1 MLSCRAF
8 VTLPLIAL
16 VAARFAPPAAAA
28 ESALPVEYSGLPP
41 DLAALYFP
49 ATGHNLTGGFLRAWW
64 ERGQVALFGYPISE
78 ELTEDGRTVQY
89 FERARLEY
97 HPDQQ
102 GTPYE
107 IAIRTVGTPGW
118 PRAAP
123 SRPSSGS
130 AGSAESPERDYF
142 EATGHTVVYAFKS
155 FWEYNNGLIAFGYP
169 ISEEFEEAGRT
180 VQYFER
186 ARFEYFPEAADP
198 AYTVQLG
205 HLGRLVARVR
215 DIAVAPAV
223 RRADATEWSD
233 SLPLETARALRA
245 RRQEE
250 ALNAAP
256 GPVEPFQ
263 AVVTAPLAEIRSAP
277 TTIGTRLSI
286 VYARHILQ
294 VVGVAAGEPIDGDAR
309 WHQVASGG
317 FIPAAHAERFT
328 PPAPPRSWSGRWID
342 VNLSSFYITG
352 YEGDRPRYCG
362 ARHGRAREPDAAGRL
377 RHPEPRRPGDDG
389 LGHRRLPEGP
399 SGVLLP
405 GERALHAVHRRQRHG
420 AARQLLGAP
429 LALRPLLQQR
439 LHRHAQ
445 PGRRLVLGLRHLR
458 HAGPHPFLSRGQ
470 TGRRRGRD
478 EGGAA
483 LPRGSGAGD

>member
-1 MLSCRAF
+1 M
-8 VTLPLIAL
+8 
-16 VAARFAPPAAAA
+16 
-28 ESALPVEYSGLPP
+28 
-41 DLAALYFP
+41 
-49 ATGHNLTGGFLRAWW
+49 
-64 ERGQVALFGYPISE
+64 
-78 ELTEDGRTVQY
+78 
-89 FERARLEY
+89 
-97 HPDQQ
+97 
-102 GTPYE
+102 
-107 IAIRTVGTPGW
+107 
-118 PRAAP
+118 
-123 SRPSSGS
+123 
-130 AGSAESPERDYF
+130 AESPERDYF
-142 EATGHTVVYAFKS
+142 EATGHTVVYAFKA

-169 ISEEFEEAGRT
+169 ISEEFEEDGRT

-186 ARFEYFPEAADP
+186 ARFEYFPEATDP
-198 AYTVQLG
+198 AYAVQLG
-205 HLGRLVARVR
+205 HLGRLVARAR

-233 SLPLETARALRA
+233 SLPLETARTLRA

-352 YEGDRPRYCG
+352 YEGDRPRYSALVTAG
-362 ARHGRAREPDAAGRL
+362 RENRTPLGIFAVQSRVDPETMDSATVGFPKGHPEYYFLENVRYTQYIAGNGTALHGNYWVHPSRFGRFSSNGCIGMLNPDAAWFWAFATFGT
-377 RHPEPRRPGDDG
+377 P
-389 LGHRRLPEGP
+389 
-399 SGVLLP
+399 
-405 GERALHAVHRRQRHG
+405 VHIH
-420 AARQLLGAP
+420 
-429 LALRPLLQQR
+429 
-439 LHRHAQ
+439 
-445 PGRRLVLGLRHLR
+445 
-458 HAGPHPFLSRGQ
+458 F
-470 TGRRRGRD
+470 
-478 EGGAA
+478 
-483 LPRGSGAGD
+483 